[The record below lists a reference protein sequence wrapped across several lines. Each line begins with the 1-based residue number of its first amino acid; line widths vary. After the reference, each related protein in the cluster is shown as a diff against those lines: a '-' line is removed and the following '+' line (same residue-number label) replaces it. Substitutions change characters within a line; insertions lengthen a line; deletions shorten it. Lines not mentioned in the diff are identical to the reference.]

1 MCWASALAYLFP
13 QAADSSDGSMSGPL
27 FVLSVALFATM
38 LGNGVVIPF
47 LPIYAQEFGASGVAV
62 GILFGAHSA
71 SRTFLLPLI
80 GRASDR
86 HGRKAFL
93 LWGLFFYALSSVA
106 YLLAD
111 SLLTLIV
118 IMALQGVATAMV
130 QPVSMAYVGD
140 LTPKGKEG
148 AYAGYVN
155 TAFLGGVAGGPILG
169 GVIKD
174 LFNMQASFIL
184 LGVLSLLSL
193 LLLLFFLPEVHKQH
207 VAEKKEVASWH
218 MIISSR
224 PILGVSLFRVV
235 YALSSTLIWVF
246 VPLLS
251 ASLLPLTTS
260 QVGALISLNVLISTI
275 LQAPCGRLSDR
286 MNKAVLI
293 GIGGLISAVSL
304 AGFPLASTFWHLLGL
319 NALVGAG
326 FGLAYPAHMALAME
340 HTPGSSMGTVMSALL
355 TVHSFGMTIAPPVF
369 GIVVDYYDLSS
380 MFYSA
385 GLLSVVCTVAC
396 YYFTHDADTLLQ
408 AGRAVEKEPAVVD

>member
-1 MCWASALAYLFP
+1 
-13 QAADSSDGSMSGPL
+13 MSGPL

-47 LPIYAQEFGASGVAV
+47 IPIYAQEFGASGVAV

-93 LWGLFFYALSSVA
+93 LWGLFGYALSSVA
-106 YLLAD
+106 YLLAG

-193 LLLLFFLPEVHKQH
+193 LLLLFFLPEVQKQH
-207 VAEKKEVASWH
+207 AADKREEVSWRT
-218 MIISSR
+218 ILSAR
-224 PILGVSLFRVV
+224 PILGVALFRVA

-340 HTPGSSMGTVMSALL
+340 HTPGSSMGTVMSTLL
-355 TVHSFGMTIAPPVF
+355 TVHSFGMTIAPPIF
-369 GIVVDYYDLSS
+369 GVVVDYYDLSS

-385 GLLSVVCTVAC
+385 GLLCVVCTVAC
-396 YYFTHDADTLLQ
+396 YYFTHDADVLLQ
-408 AGRAVEKEPAVVD
+408 ATVEKEPAVAD

>member
-1 MCWASALAYLFP
+1 
-13 QAADSSDGSMSGPL
+13 MSGPL

-47 LPIYAQEFGASGVAV
+47 IPIYAQEFGASGVAV

-93 LWGLFFYALSSVA
+93 LWGLFGYALSSVA
-106 YLLAD
+106 YLLAN

-148 AYAGYVN
+148 TYAGYVN

-184 LGVLSLLSL
+184 LGLLSLLSL
-193 LLLLFFLPEVHKQH
+193 LLLLFFLPEVQKQH
-207 VAEKKEVASWH
+207 VAEKKEIASWH
-218 MIISSR
+218 TVLSSR
-224 PILGVSLFRVV
+224 PILGVALFRVV

-260 QVGALISLNVLISTI
+260 QVGALISLNVLISAV
-275 LQAPCGRLSDR
+275 LQSPCGRLSDR

-293 GIGGLISAVSL
+293 SIGSLISAVSL

-340 HTPGSSMGTVMSALL
+340 HTPGSSMGTVMSTLL

-369 GIVVDYYDLSS
+369 GVVVDYYNLSS

-385 GLLSVVCTVAC
+385 GLLCVVCTVAC
-396 YYFTHDADTLLQ
+396 YYLTRNADVLLQ
-408 AGRAVEKEPAVVD
+408 TGRVVEKEPAIVD

>member
-1 MCWASALAYLFP
+1 
-13 QAADSSDGSMSGPL
+13 MSRPL

-47 LPIYAQEFGASGVAV
+47 IPIYAQEFGASGVAV

-80 GRASDR
+80 GRASDQ

-93 LWGLFFYALSSVA
+93 LWGLFCYALSSVA
-106 YLLAD
+106 YLLAN
-111 SLLTLIV
+111 SLVTLIL
-118 IMALQGVATAMV
+118 IMALQGIATAMV

-174 LFNMQASFIL
+174 LLNMQASFIL
-184 LGVLSLLSL
+184 LGILSLLSL
-193 LLLLFFLPEVHKQH
+193 LLLFFFLPEVQKQH
-207 VAEKKEVASWH
+207 VAGKKEVASWRAVL
-218 MIISSR
+218 SSR
-224 PILGVSLFRVV
+224 PILGVALFRVV

-246 VPLLS
+246 VSLLS

-275 LQAPCGRLSDR
+275 LQSPCGRLSDR

-293 GIGGLISAVSL
+293 SIGSLISAVSL

-340 HTPGSSMGTVMSALL
+340 HTPGSSMGTVMSTLL

-369 GIVVDYYDLSS
+369 GIVLDYYNLSS

-385 GLLSVVCTVAC
+385 GLLCIVCTVAC
-396 YYFTHDADTLLQ
+396 YYLTHDADVLLRAGQ
-408 AGRAVEKEPAVVD
+408 ALEKEPAVGD

>member
-1 MCWASALAYLFP
+1 
-13 QAADSSDGSMSGPL
+13 MSGPL

-47 LPIYAQEFGASGVAV
+47 IPIYAQEFGASGVAV

-93 LWGLFFYALSSVA
+93 LWGLFGYALSSVA
-106 YLLAD
+106 YLLAN

-193 LLLLFFLPEVHKQH
+193 LLLLFFLPEVQKHH
-207 VAEKKEVASWH
+207 VAEKKEIASWH
-218 MIISSR
+218 TVLSAR
-224 PILGVSLFRVV
+224 PILGVALFRVV

-260 QVGALISLNVLISTI
+260 QVGALISLNVLISTV
-275 LQAPCGRLSDR
+275 LQSPCGRLSDR

-293 GIGGLISAVSL
+293 GIGSLISAVSL
-304 AGFPLASTFWHLLGL
+304 AGFPLTSTFWHLLVL

-340 HTPGSSMGTVMSALL
+340 HTPGSSMGTVMSTLL

-369 GIVVDYYDLSS
+369 GIVVDYYNLSS

-385 GLLSVVCTVAC
+385 GLLCVVCTVAS
-396 YYFTHDADTLLQ
+396 YYLTHDADVLLQ
-408 AGRAVEKEPAVVD
+408 AGRVVEKEPAVVD

>member
-1 MCWASALAYLFP
+1 
-13 QAADSSDGSMSGPL
+13 MSRPL

-47 LPIYAQEFGASGVAV
+47 IPIYAQEFGASGVAV

-93 LWGLFFYALSSVA
+93 LWGLFGYALSSVA

-118 IMALQGVATAMV
+118 IMALQGIATAMV

-193 LLLLFFLPEVHKQH
+193 LLLLFFLPEVDKQH
-207 VAEKKEVASWH
+207 VSEKKEIVSWRT
-218 MIISSR
+218 ILSSR
-224 PILGVSLFRVV
+224 PILGVSLFRVA

-260 QVGALISLNVLISTI
+260 QVGALISLNVLISAV
-275 LQAPCGRLSDR
+275 LQAPCGRLSDH

-340 HTPGSSMGTVMSALL
+340 HTPGSSMGTVMSTLL

-385 GLLSVVCTVAC
+385 GLLSVVCTAAC
-396 YYFTHDADTLLQ
+396 YYFTHDSDALLQ
-408 AGRAVEKEPAVVD
+408 AGRAVEKEPAIVN

>member
-1 MCWASALAYLFP
+1 
-13 QAADSSDGSMSGPL
+13 MSGPL

-47 LPIYAQEFGASGVAV
+47 IPIYAQEFGASGVAV

-260 QVGALISLNVLISTI
+260 QVGALISLNVLISTV